1 MQPKISFII
10 PVYNAEKYLC
20 RCIKSIQRQTFK
32 DFEIICVNDGS
43 TDDSLKVLKKIQKT
57 EPRMKII
64 DQKNGA
70 MDSRKRGVIESVG
83 QYIWFVDDDDE
94 IYNPSACE
102 KLINIF
108 DNYKDVQIIQFAIY
122 SIRYNLLKSINK
134 VELEGVYS
142 SNVLLID
149 YYTDY
154 LSSENKKIIMPSVW
168 SKIYDAK
175 VVKEAYQRLVDIPT
189 GAGDLYLNLHI
200 ISSSE
205 FHNIYCTN
213 EVFYKYYSGI
223 GTYSKSDISFLIN
236 YSNLKKYQESLC
248 DKYNLP
254 EKAKYYCH
262 LESVYYL
269 YADVINRYFK
279 GFPDDVLIKEIEEA
293 SQYECVKR
301 ANVYFKSRPKEELY
315 EELIILTNSTP
326 EEYLDYLKAHA
337 KKPPN
342 LFRRGVKKVFKKLNR

>member
-1 MQPKISFII
+1 MQPQISFII
-10 PVYNAEKYLC
+10 PVYNAEKYLY

-94 IYNPSACE
+94 IYNPVACE
-102 KLINIF
+102 KLLNIF
-108 DNYKDVQIIQFAIY
+108 DLEKDIQIIQFAIY
-122 SIRYNLLKSINK
+122 SIRYKVFKCVNK
-134 VELEGVYS
+134 VEFIGKYS
-142 SNVLLID
+142 SDELIHN

-154 LSSENKKIIMPSVW
+154 LGGENNKIITPSVW

-200 ISSSE
+200 ISSNE
-205 FHNIYCTN
+205 FHNIFCTN

-223 GTYSKSDISFLIN
+223 GSYSKADISFVIN
-236 YSNLKKYQESLC
+236 YSNIKKYQESLC
-248 DKYNLP
+248 DKYGLP
-254 EKAKYYCH
+254 ERAKYYCH

-269 YADVINRYFK
+269 YGDVIDKYFK
-279 GFPDDVLIKEIEEA
+279 GVSDDELIKEIEEA
-293 SQYECVKR
+293 SQYECIRR
-301 ANVYFKSRPKEELY
+301 ANEYFKSRPKEELY

-326 EEYLDYLKAHA
+326 VEYLDYLKTHA
-337 KKPPN
+337 KRPPN
-342 LFRRGVKKVFKKLNR
+342 WIQRVIKRALNR